1 VSATAFTGS
10 PFAPI
15 SGGGGSDP
23 FEGAQFGFEV
33 PQGDPGEIRTAG
45 AQAGALATALTF
57 RAQDVTRAASEATAG
72 WSGQAQGAFADLS
85 SQTVGSLNANSDAFT
100 RAANAMTTLAGQLE
114 HAQQVTREA
123 ARQCSTYQTQMSA
136 DQNNAS
142 ATAKTT
148 QAKSLAAAAV
158 RAAGAAQGELDSW
171 RRRGQSAATT
181 YQEQAQQ
188 AANEI
193 SDAAGQLQPL
203 HSPAGAPAPPVP
215 VSAGD
220 TKIAQSVFDKVK
232 NLTSKDLGNDPG
244 RTIDQYAGRH
254 LTPGQMAALYQMAEQ
269 EHRAGKGSLI
279 DGVGG
284 FVNFATGGLVH
295 FGDSGTARY
304 RGGEIAGMIPL
315 TPGGLLEDGERG
327 VLKLTDEEAEHLAE
341 EDGARDFAKD
351 PHGTQ
356 YGPDDP
362 GPLKPHD
369 AATFDGG
376 SYQKVVT
383 DQPTTLYRVYG
394 GGARRLGGFWT
405 RSEPT
410 DLAQARRDLALN
422 PAWGNTGDKVVEVTV
437 PAGTTFYEGT
447 AAAQPTAGGTLP
459 GGGNQIFFKDDPP
472 PASWVTP

>member
-1 VSATAFTGS
+1 MSATAFTGS

-123 ARQCSTYQTQMSA
+123 ARQCSTYQTQLSA

-148 QAKSLAAAAV
+148 QAKSLAAAAG
-158 RAAGAAQGELDSW
+158 RAAGVAQGELDNW

-181 YQEQAQQ
+181 YQEQAQR
-188 AANEI
+188 AANAI
-193 SDAAGQLQPL
+193 SAAAGQLQPL

-220 TKIAQSVFDKVK
+220 TQIAQSVFDKVK

-304 RGGEIAGMIPL
+304 RGGEIAGMLPIDPEAL
-315 TPGGLLEDGERG
+315 VADAERG
-327 VLKLTDEEAEHLAE
+327 ALKLTDKEAEHLAE
-341 EDGARDFAKD
+341 EDGAHVVRYGDQ
-351 PHGTQ
+351 PSPRPTGTQ
-356 YGPDDP
+356 A
-362 GPLKPHD
+362 HHVFQH
-369 AATFDGG
+369 AAVKGLDGYTRDGG
-376 SYQKVVT
+376 PSVLLRTEDHVRATRVQRQALNGGILSAERKVAIT
-383 DQPTTLYRVYG
+383 ALRAAGKSPAD
-394 GGARRLGGFWT
+394 ARRIVDEAQTHFTETLGHRLDT
-405 RSEPT
+405 PT
-410 DLAQARRDLALN
+410 N
-422 PAWGNTGDKVVEVTV
+422 V
-437 PAGTTFYEGT
+437 P
-447 AAAQPTAGGTLP
+447 PRP
-459 GGGNQIFFKDDPP
+459 HPKP
-472 PASWVTP
+472 